1 MCRMTEAPPTT
12 PPPSPPRRL
21 DALLAVLV
29 VAFACLAASFP
40 ARNSDFW
47 RHLAAGRL
55 LAHGEYTFGVDPF
68 AYTTAGVYWA
78 NHAWL
83 FDLALYLGFLALGGA
98 GLVAL
103 KACGVAVLAGLMLRQ
118 SRPPRQAPG

>member
-1 MCRMTEAPPTT
+1 MSFMTEALPTT
-12 PPPSPPRRL
+12 PPAPPAPRRL
-21 DALLAVLV
+21 DALLGVLV
-29 VAFACLAASFP
+29 VAFAFLAASFP

-55 LAHGEYTFGVDPF
+55 IARGEYTFGGDPF
-68 AYTTAGVYWA
+68 AYTTAGVYCA

-83 FDLALYLGFLALGGA
+83 FDLALYLGLLSVGGA

-103 KACGVAVLAGLMLRQ
+103 KALAVAALA
-118 SRPPRQAPG
+118 